1 MSARFYLP
9 GIVFALLLLSGAV
22 PVAAAESPVLR
33 QLLAEADSNP
43 ILGTAREQ
51 IAVSR
56 ARVPQLTA
64 LEDPVLSLALSN
76 YPIDGLK
83 SNDTPMTGTEIRLA
97 QKFPFPGKLAARG
110 QVAEEQSRWQAA
122 VYQDAWLQ
130 IRRQV
135 KDAWYRLL
143 FQRRAIELT
152 QRNLE
157 LLGDFIRLTE
167 TRYAVGKGLQ
177 QNVLKAQLE
186 RSNQQDKLLSLQQQ
200 ETATLAELNSLAGQP
215 TERQLNI
222 DSELKG
228 VSEQF
233 ELSSL
238 HQKAEQNR
246 PMLKAYS
253 ALIEQYQVKR
263 RLAKLDERPDF
274 NVWAGYRWRDNGLP
288 DDGNDF
294 ISAGVSFNLPVRRE
308 RRTAAVAEADSGLRL
323 AYQQRRDFLNQTQLT
338 IHRAL
343 TRLQQAK
350 RLDEL
355 YRNGILPQAEQTFQA
370 TLSAYQVDK
379 VDFLDLLDALMSLYR
394 YQIDAARVLRDQ
406 QRSRAEIEAEAGF
419 EIEILEQN
427 SSDSVAKG

>member
-1 MSARFYLP
+1 MPARFYLP
-9 GIVFALLLLSGAV
+9 GIAFALLLLSGAV
-22 PVAAAESPVLR
+22 PVVAAEPPVLR
-33 QLLAEADSNP
+33 QLLADADSNP
-43 ILGTAREQ
+43 ALGAAREQ

-56 ARVPQLTA
+56 ARLPQLTS

-76 YPIDGLK
+76 YPIDGL
-83 SNDTPMTGTEIRLA
+83 SSSDTPMTGTEIRLA

-122 VYQDAWLQ
+122 VYQDARLQ

-135 KDAWYRLL
+135 RDAWYRLL

-152 QRNLE
+152 ERNLE
-157 LLGDFIRLTE
+157 LLDDFIRLTE

-186 RSNQQDKLLSLQQQ
+186 RSKQQDKLLSLQQQ
-200 ETATLAELNSLAGQP
+200 DAATLAELNSLAGQP
-215 TERQLNI
+215 TERELDI

-228 VSEQF
+228 VKEQF
-233 ELSSL
+233 ELSRL

-246 PMLKAYS
+246 PMLTAYS

-274 NVWAGYRWRDNGLP
+274 NVWAGYRWRDNALP
-288 DDGNDF
+288 DDGTDF

-343 TRLQQAK
+343 TRLQKAK

-427 SSDSVAKG
+427 SSDNLAKG

>member
-9 GIVFALLLLSGAV
+9 GIAFALLLLSGAV
-22 PVAAAESPVLR
+22 PVAAAEPPVLR

-43 ILGTAREQ
+43 ALGAAREQ

-56 ARVPQLTA
+56 ARVPQLTS
-64 LEDPVLSLALSN
+64 LDDPVLSLALLN
-76 YPIDGLK
+76 YPIDGFN
-83 SNDTPMTGTEIRLA
+83 SSDTPMTGTEIRLA
-97 QKFPFPGKLAARG
+97 QKFPFPGKLATRG
-110 QVAEEQSRWQAA
+110 QVAEEQSKWQAA
-122 VYQDAWLQ
+122 VYQDARLQ
-130 IRRQV
+130 TRRQV

-157 LLGDFIRLTE
+157 LLGDFITLTE

-186 RSNQQDKLLSLQQQ
+186 RSKQQDKLLSLQQQ
-200 ETATLAELNSLAGQP
+200 KAATRAELNSLAGQP
-215 TERQLNI
+215 TERELDI
-222 DSELKG
+222 DSELQG
-228 VSEQF
+228 VTEQF
-233 ELSSL
+233 ELARL
-238 HQKAEQNR
+238 NQQAEQNR
-246 PMLKAYS
+246 PMLNAYS
-253 ALIEQYQVKR
+253 ALIEQYQGKR

-288 DDGNDF
+288 DEGTDF

-308 RRTAAVAEADSGLRL
+308 RTRAAVAEADSGLRL
-323 AYQQRRDFLNQTQLT
+323 AYQQRGDFLNQTRLT

-343 TRLQQAK
+343 IRLQEAK

-355 YRNGILPQAEQTFQA
+355 YRNGVLPQAEQTFQA

-394 YQIDAARVLRDQ
+394 YQIDAARMLRDQ
-406 QRSRAEIEAEAGF
+406 QRSRAEIEAAAGL
-419 EIEILEQN
+419 EVEILEQN
-427 SSDSVAKG
+427 RLDSQAKG